1 MAGMPSPHGT
11 DKKQRHRRRPSKPA
25 VVPNAPPAKIV
36 ADALKVP
43 VVPPPSVEEP
53 LSPEEV
59 TRLKAHFK
67 FLRDNRQLLKLRVN
81 AAEDLLLNG
90 VKEPTHRGVC
100 QHLLAKVERSRVLT
114 VSQNLAPE
122 PAVKLLSGIIR
133 FSPDIVY
140 VLRYLECVKLTAS
153 QQQASA
159 ALTEALK
166 QIEFAS
172 LSAAQMRQ
180 LVALI
185 VDVFPERDLP
195 IFFYTLFHD
204 RAFKDAIDRSLEGF
218 PEVLGRMVRP
228 LRLVYE
234 MTAYGTPHHV
244 DFISDLPALKNGVA
258 LLLDANSDGLAQ
270 LHDNARMRL
279 LQLGCQVLRARY
291 SLRVE
296 GLLRL
301 FAGGRFSSDSDRAGA
316 ALSLAQSLIAASE
329 EGTARRFLDREVS
342 ALPNHPELKR
352 LLTLLDSPRLG
363 FVAFDGGPE
372 NARLPAPGRW
382 HRGWHLLTREAVLA
396 RHASKNEA
404 AFFADQVALWKNL
417 LLPGVARVV
426 ESRLAET
433 QAPYFAVELPG
444 ASLVKELKQ
453 AQRVSEHK
461 RLELIVQ
468 ICAVLQG
475 LAQQG
480 LLLADVDLNRF
491 NVDAGGRVWLV
502 DLWPMA
508 CVEPAHAQQAY
519 VENMQKLG
527 VRLLGAAPA
536 YSLPDDVLEQI
547 SATQSL
553 QELAALIAGRAL

>member
-1 MAGMPSPHGT
+1 MAGTPSPHGT
-11 DKKQRHRRRPSKPA
+11 DRKQRHRRRSSKPA
-25 VVPNAPPAKIV
+25 VVPNAPPAKLV
-36 ADALKVP
+36 ADALKMP
-43 VVPPPSVEEP
+43 VAPTPSVEEP

-59 TRLKAHFK
+59 ARLKVHFK

-172 LSAAQMRQ
+172 LSAAQVRQ

-204 RAFKDAIDRSLEGF
+204 RSFKEAIDRSVEGF
-218 PEVLGRMVRP
+218 PEVLGRMVKP

-234 MTAYGTPHHV
+234 MTAHGSPHQV
-244 DFISDLPALKNGVA
+244 DFIADLPALKAGVA

-279 LQLGCQVLRARY
+279 LHLSCQVLRARY

-301 FAGGRFSSDSDRAGA
+301 FAGGRFASDSDRAGA
-316 ALSLAQSLIAASE
+316 ALSLAQALISAGEEAA
-329 EGTARRFLDREVS
+329 ARRLLEREVS

-363 FVAFDGGPE
+363 FIAFDGGPD

-404 AFFADQVALWKNL
+404 ASFADQVALWKSL
-417 LLPGVARVV
+417 LVPGAARIV
-426 ESRLAET
+426 EARLVEA
-433 QAPYFAVELPG
+433 QNPYLAVELPG
-444 ASLVKELKQ
+444 TSLVKELKQ
-453 AQRVSEHK
+453 AQRMSEHR
-461 RLELIVQ
+461 RLDLLVQ
-468 ICAVLQG
+468 ICAVLHG
-475 LAQQG
+475 LAQEG
-480 LLLADVDLNRF
+480 LLLADIDLNRF

-502 DLWPMA
+502 DLWPLTR
-508 CVEPAHAQQAY
+508 VEPTHAQRAY
-519 VENMQKLG
+519 VENMQRICE
-527 VRLLGAAPA
+527 RLLGAAPA
-536 YSLPDDVLEQI
+536 YALPDDALEQI

-553 QELAALIAGRAL
+553 HELATLFAGRAL